1 MISILNRM
9 CLEVKVSFKPFPLAE
24 QFKYCPLS
32 LDGQRCWIDKL
43 LSQIVSDITMLSSPC
58 WPCLFLY
65 ELGIHIEL
73 TVGFSFSV
81 FT

>member
-1 MISILNRM
+1 MILILNRM

-43 LSQIVSDITMLSSPC
+43 PSQIVSDITMLCSPC